1 MTIKNTKIYDFLKW
15 LGRYCLPALSAFA
28 FTLSEILSV
37 HDLAIVSAVISA
49 VVVMLN
55 SMLGVSNENF
65 NKDDKKGWKEYSD
78 E

>member
-1 MTIKNTKIYDFLKW
+1 MTIKNTKLYDILKW

-37 HDLAIVSAVISA
+37 HELAIASAIISA
-49 VVVMLN
+49 LVVCLN
-55 SMLGVSNENF
+55 SMLGVSNENY
-65 NKDDKKGWKEYSD
+65 NKDVKGWKEYSD

>member
-37 HDLAIVSAVISA
+37 HELAIASAIISA

-55 SMLGVSNENF
+55 SMLGMSNENY
-65 NKDDKKGWKEYSD
+65 NKEMPKD